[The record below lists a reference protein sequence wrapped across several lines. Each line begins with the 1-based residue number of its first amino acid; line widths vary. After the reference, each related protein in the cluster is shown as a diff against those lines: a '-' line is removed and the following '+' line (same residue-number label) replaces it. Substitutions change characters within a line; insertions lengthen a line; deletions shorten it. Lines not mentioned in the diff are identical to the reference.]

1 MISYVICK
9 LFTSICSNPYHLS
22 YTLQTTTKPKATKPK
37 KAAAPK
43 KPKATKKKA
52 APKKTAA

>member
-1 MISYVICK
+1 MYCNFN
-9 LFTSICSNPYHLS
+9 LYTSNLCSYHLVLS
-22 YTLQTTTKPKATKPK
+22 NFYYKTTTKPTATKPK

-52 APKKTAA
+52 APKKKA